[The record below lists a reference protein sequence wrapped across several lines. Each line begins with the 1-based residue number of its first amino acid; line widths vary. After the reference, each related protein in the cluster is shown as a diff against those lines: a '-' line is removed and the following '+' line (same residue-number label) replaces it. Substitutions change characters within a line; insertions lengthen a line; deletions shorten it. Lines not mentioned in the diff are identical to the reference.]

1 MGRVARPGLGSGSC
15 GMGGEG
21 RVAEPV
27 LGSGFGEIGGEGSA
41 DGRSGARSD
50 RCGAAVSKS
59 GERRADP
66 EDGLEDRTDWVSACS
81 TSGEGCA

>member
-41 DGRSGARSD
+41 DGRSGA
-50 RCGAAVSKS
+50 AVSKS